1 MFLTFCAITLVAE
14 NNSDAILMRDHF
26 MQDDMSKLTPDG
38 QEPVSLA
45 QRVAG
50 DLVAAGGSVL
60 IMAVGSWLA
69 GRDIVGSIVAGLIV
83 GLFVLGVLWSGLLRL
98 VRVGVVFAGYR
109 LQIAELYADNEAMAE
124 DLSARDVTISQLRLE
139 LSAARARAD
148 ALRSAK
154 EMTWRS
160 AEELEYPV
168 RADALTLLELG
179 ATTPSG
185 WLSRD
190 AGGLERL
197 QWDRKRWEAADQFLL
212 TCGAI
217 VRNRK
222 HTRVHE
228 RAVELVNQWGR
239 AEGPKE

>member
-1 MFLTFCAITLVAE
+1 MDQFTPEATPGTPEPDTLA
-14 NNSDAILMRDHF
+14 H
-26 MQDDMSKLTPDG
+26 
-38 QEPVSLA
+38 
-45 QRVAG
+45 RVAG
-50 DLVAAGGSVL
+50 DLVTAAGSVL

-69 GRDIVGSIVAGLIV
+69 GRDIGGSVAAGLIT
-83 GLFVLGVLWSGLLRL
+83 GLLVLGVLWSGLFRL

-109 LQIAELYADNEAMAE
+109 LQIAELLGDNVALAE
-124 DLSARDVTISQLRLE
+124 DLQAKDVTISQLRLE

-154 EMTWRS
+154 ESTWRS

-179 ATTPSG
+179 ATTPTG

>member
-1 MFLTFCAITLVAE
+1 MDQFSPEVTPGTPEPDTLA
-14 NNSDAILMRDHF
+14 H
-26 MQDDMSKLTPDG
+26 
-38 QEPVSLA
+38 
-45 QRVAG
+45 RVAG
-50 DLVAAGGSVL
+50 DLVTAAGSVL

-69 GRDIVGSIVAGLIV
+69 GRDIGGSVAAGLIT
-83 GLFVLGVLWSGLLRL
+83 GLLVLGVLWSGLFRL
-98 VRVGVVFAGYR
+98 VRVGVVFARYR
-109 LQIAELYADNEAMAE
+109 LQIAELLGDNVALAE
-124 DLSARDVTISQLRLE
+124 DLQAKDVTISQLRLE

-154 EMTWRS
+154 ESTWRS

-239 AEGPKE
+239 AEGPKGGDCVQLR